1 MMRDPYEVLGVPRTA
16 TDEEI
21 KKAYRNLARK
31 YHPDNY
37 HDSPLADVAQEL
49 SIHESTVSRAVKDK
63 YLQCSWGIF
72 PMNYFFIGAISKAG
86 NENAATAD
94 TAKNLLK
101 EIIADENHEKPYSDR
116 ILSEKLA
123 ERGVKISRRT
133 VAKYRE
139 AMGIKDASG
148 REVF

>member
-1 MMRDPYEVLGVPRTA
+1 MVG
-16 TDEEI
+16 
-21 KKAYRNLARK
+21 
-31 YHPDNY
+31 
-37 HDSPLADVAQEL
+37 
-49 SIHESTVSRAVKDK
+49 IHESTVSRAVKDN

-101 EIIADENHEKPYSDR
+101 EIITDENHEKPYSDR

-148 REVF
+148 RKVF

>member
-1 MMRDPYEVLGVPRTA
+1 
-16 TDEEI
+16 
-21 KKAYRNLARK
+21 
-31 YHPDNY
+31 
-37 HDSPLADVAQEL
+37 
-49 SIHESTVSRAVKDK
+49 
-63 YLQCSWGIF
+63 
-72 PMNYFFIGAISKAG
+72 MNYFFIGAISKAS

-116 ILSEKLA
+116 ILSEKLT

-148 REVF
+148 RKVF